1 MPRKREFKEFLD
13 YNGGSGIQH
22 IAFQVD
28 DIIAVIERMRKRG
41 VEFLE
46 IPQTYYKL
54 LKLRLGNSDL
64 EVKEDLDTV
73 RHRFDRPIYDPFSC
87 ADTTT
92 RYPARLRRRRLSA
105 SGERRAGPEG

>member
-1 MPRKREFKEFLD
+1 LTYPARWRKGKIKEFLD

-28 DIIAVIERMRKRG
+28 DIIAVIERMRERG

-64 EVKEDLDTV
+64 EVKEDLNTV
-73 RHRFDRPIYDPFSC
+73 RIIISPFIDL
-87 ADTTT
+87 AFLF
-92 RYPARLRRRRLSA
+92 RYNDSVFC
-105 SGERRAGPEG
+105 